1 MEENQEELKVVE
13 YFGGIGAIRKAFE
26 RLGIPHK
33 VVDYVEIDEFAV
45 KSYNAVFGTN
55 FEPQDITK
63 WNKDIDVDLIMHGSP
78 CQDFSIAG
86 LQKGG
91 DEGSGTRSSLMYE
104 TLRNVKRLK
113 PKYVIWENVKNLI
126 SDKHWHNFQ
135 KYLNI
140 MDEFGYNN
148 YYQVLNAKD
157 YGIPQNRERIFTVSI
172 RKDVD
177 ERTFY
182 FPDKKPLKLRLKDLL
197 ESNVDEKYYLSD
209 DKINAI
215 SHWNSYQNPLEKVM
229 GKESIAQ
236 TITAREGGTD
246 HAGMLTYSDALT
258 DTTDLYA
265 EGAVNRLGGFY
276 DGEDKSNKQGGS
288 IYDKEGLSP
297 TITTAHGYGQP
308 FVIDENEKPNSKVIT
323 HNIKQNVK
331 VRVYNVDTDKLSKVL
346 RESKDKVK
354 LNNNEIAEKLDIP
367 TTQVEHYFRTDNYF
381 AIPDDEIWPK
391 LKELLQIDT
400 DEFDKSIMTFEIK
413 EGTYDSSNR
422 VYGPEGIAPTLDTSD
437 DKKIIEY
444 KGKEVELPTMCASR
458 GRNIENPTN
467 REPGQKLQ
475 QTIEVNTEGVSNT
488 ITTVEK
494 DNYVLEEDTREPKL
508 EYLGSIKDKDIVG
521 DGKQNL
527 SRNASVGDRVY
538 DSNGISTTITAE
550 GGGVGGNSGLYK
562 VDDEVKVVGNYMP
575 SGYESGRI
583 LDTTGIAPTIKENH
597 GTVYAIAEENSEADI
612 DNPLKGISGQS
623 WQFEQNVY
631 SEDSKLIRTIKA
643 GEGSGNIPKVIEKN
657 NQQTFIPTN
666 TSSNSSEVGYIQK
679 GENGTQHQSNT
690 VYDENGVARTLS
702 ASDYKAP
709 MMVMTKQDVVDELNR
724 NAKHQHELVNNEDGI
739 ARTLVAGTHGN
750 ANAHTKTVVE
760 DTRDINAEME
770 NIKNTINKNANH
782 QSEMVQT
789 ENDVS
794 RTVCATPHATTG
806 QMLQTIVSEE
816 KNKNMKEQLCDYLVD
831 NNMVEEYDVINH
843 GYTDHRFETLENGKD
858 IVMSKNIAPTITTR
872 PDELGVAVNTKSAFS
887 ESDKQMI
894 TEDGNIKRYINSD
907 VVDKFEEGQIADI
920 SFPNGYNK
928 GPRVHN
934 ECPTINGTTVQSFVT
949 KEGSNEDHF
958 DIINNTEAGYL
969 EAYPGDGVNLSSRM
983 KYQRGNVQ
991 PQMAQTLTTSG
1002 GNDRGVV
1009 IPNNLGLR
1017 IRKLTPKECWRLM
1030 GFDDEDF
1037 EKAEKVNSNAQ
1048 LYKQAG
1054 NSIVVNVLEALLTN
1068 LFRPDTTRPKRT
1080 LNRKLF

>member
-13 YFGGIGAIRKAFE
+13 FFGGIGAIRKAFE

-63 WNKDIDVDLIMHGSP
+63 WDKNIDVDLIMHGSP

-126 SDKHWHNFQ
+126 SEKHWHNFQ

-172 RKDVD
+172 RKDID

-182 FPDKKPLKLRLKDLL
+182 FPDKKPLTLRLKDLL

-215 SHWNSYQNPLEKVM
+215 SHWNSYQNPLERVM
-229 GKESIAQ
+229 GNNSVAN
-236 TITAREGGTD
+236 TLTAREGGTD

-258 DTTDLYA
+258 DTTNLYA
-265 EGAVNRLGGFY
+265 EGAVNRLGSFY
-276 DGEDKSNKQGGS
+276 DTEDKTSSQGGS
-288 IYDKEGLSP
+288 IYDKDGLSP
-297 TITTAHGYGQP
+297 TITTGHGYAQP

-346 RESKDKVK
+346 RESKEKVK

-381 AIPDDEIWPK
+381 AIPDDIVWPK
-391 LKELLQIDT
+391 LKEILQIDT

-458 GRNIENPTN
+458 GRNLENPTN

-494 DNYVLEEDTREPKL
+494 DNYVLEPDNRDAKIEVVGNYKPSGHSCGRIIDPNGITPTVMENHGAVTAIVEDNAQLK
-508 EYLGSIKDKDIVG
+508 YVGSIKNKDIVG

-538 DSNGISTTITAE
+538 DSNGVSTTITAE
-550 GGGVGGNSGLYK
+550 GGGVGGHSGLYT

-597 GTVYAIAEENSEADI
+597 GTVYAIAEENNEADI

-643 GEGSGNIPKVIEKN
+643 GEGSGNIPKVIEKS

-709 MMVMTKQDVVDELNR
+709 MMVMTKQEVVDELNK

-760 DTRDINAEME
+760 DTRNINAE
-770 NIKNTINKNANH
+770 
-782 QSEMVQT
+782 
-789 ENDVS
+789 
-794 RTVCATPHATTG
+794 
-806 QMLQTIVSEE
+806 SEE
-816 KNKNMKEQLCDYLVD
+816 KDKNMKEQLCDYLVD

-843 GYTDHRFETLENGKD
+843 GYTDHRFETLESGKD

-872 PDELGVAVNTKSAFS
+872 PDELGVAVSNKSAFS

-907 VVDKFEEGQIADI
+907 IVDKFEEGQIADI

-949 KEGSNEDHF
+949 KESSNEDHL
-958 DIINNTEAGYL
+958 DIINNTETGYL

-1054 NSIVVNVLEALLTN
+1054 NSIVVNVLEAILTS

>member
-215 SHWNSYQNPLEKVM
+215 SHWNSYQKPLESVL
-229 GKESIAQ
+229 GQESIAP
-236 TITAREGGTD
+236 TLTARGAGEE
-246 HAGMLTYSDALT
+246 HAGMVTYSD
-258 DTTDLYA
+258 DFEKTTNVQNMINSQ
-265 EGAVNRLGGFY
+265 VNRLGSFY
-276 DGEDKSNKQGGS
+276 DTEDKTSSQGGS
-288 IYDKEGLSP
+288 IYDKDGLSP
-297 TITTAHGYGQP
+297 TITTGHGYYQS
-308 FVIDENEKPNSKVIT
+308 FVKKKKKKPSSKVIT

-354 LNNNEIAEKLDIP
+354 LNNNEIAEKLNIP

-475 QTIEVNTEGVSNT
+475 QTIEINTDGVSNT

-494 DNYVLEEDTREPKL
+494 DNYVLEPDNRDAKIEVVGNYKPSGHSCGRIIDPNGITPTVMENHGAVTAIVEDNAQLK
-508 EYLGSIKDKDIVG
+508 YIGSIKDKDIVG

-538 DSNGISTTITAE
+538 DSNGVSTTITAE
-550 GGGVGGNSGLYK
+550 GGGVGGHSGLY
-562 VDDEVKVVGNYMP
+562 
-575 SGYESGRI
+575 
-583 LDTTGIAPTIKENH
+583 
-597 GTVYAIAEENSEADI
+597 TVEENIEKDI

-643 GEGSGNIPKVIEKN
+643 GEGSGNIPKVIETNVK
-657 NQQTFIPTN
+657 QQI
-666 TSSNSSEVGYIQK
+666 
-679 GENGTQHQSNT
+679 
-690 VYDENGVARTLS
+690 
-702 ASDYKAP
+702 
-709 MMVMTKQDVVDELNR
+709 VDEINK

-907 VVDKFEEGQIADI
+907 IVDKFEEGQIADI

-949 KEGSNEDHF
+949 KEGSDEDHF

-1009 IPNNLGLR
+1009 IPNSLGLR

-1037 EKAEKVNSNAQ
+1037 DKAEKVNSNAQ

-1054 NSIVVNVLEALLTN
+1054 NSIVVNVLEAILTN

>member
-1 MEENQEELKVVE
+1 MEESKQEKLKVVE

-26 RLGIPHK
+26 KLDVPFE

-45 KSYNAVFGTN
+45 KSYNAMFGTN
-55 FEPQDITK
+55 FEPQDISK

-113 PKYVIWENVKNLI
+113 PKYVIWENVKNLV
-126 SDKHWHNFQ
+126 SDKHFHNFD

-140 MDEFGYNN
+140 MIDFGYNN

-177 ERTFY
+177 QRNFY
-182 FPDKKPLKLRLKDLL
+182 FPEKQPLTLRLKDLL
-197 ESNVDEKYYLSD
+197 ETNVDEKYYLSD

-215 SHWNSYQNPLEKVM
+215 SHWNSYQNPLERVM
-229 GKESIAQ
+229 GNNSVAN
-236 TITAREGGTD
+236 TLTAREGGTD
-246 HAGMLTYSDALT
+246 HAGMLTYSDKL
-258 DTTDLYA
+258 DNTTNLYA
-265 EGAVNRLGGFY
+265 DGIVNRLGGLY
-276 DGEDKSNKQGGS
+276 DENDKDNNSQGGS
-288 IYDKEGLSP
+288 IYDKDGLSP
-297 TITTAHGYGQP
+297 TITTGHGYAQP
-308 FVIDENEKPNSKVIT
+308 FVIDDNEKPKSDVIT
-323 HNIKQNVK
+323 HTISQQVK
-331 VRVYNVDTDKLSKVL
+331 VRKFNVDTEKLVECLIKYKKKS
-346 RESKDKVK
+346 K
-354 LNNNEIAEKLDIP
+354 LNNKDLAAKLDIP
-367 TTQVEHYFRTDNYF
+367 LTQVEHYFRKDNSF
-381 AIPDDEIWPK
+381 AIPNEDIWPK
-391 LKELLQIDT
+391 LKEILNIDT
-400 DEFDKSIMTFEIK
+400 DEFDESIMTFEIK
-413 EGTYDSSNR
+413 ENNYDSSNR

-458 GRNIENPTN
+458 GRNLENPTD
-467 REPGQKLQ
+467 RTPGQKLQ
-475 QTIEVNTEGVSNT
+475 QTIEVNTDGVSNT
-488 ITTVEK
+488 LTTFEK
-494 DNYVLEEDTREPKL
+494 DNYVLEADKREPKL

-583 LDTTGIAPTIKENH
+583 LDTTGIAPTVKENH
-597 GTVYAIAEENSEADI
+597 GSVYAILENNEDVEKDI
-612 DNPLKGISGQS
+612 DNPLKGVSGQS

-643 GEGSGNIPKVIEKN
+643 GEGSGNIPKVIEKDTS
-657 NQQTFIPTN
+657 QTFIPTN
-666 TSSNSSEVGYIQK
+666 TNSDEVGYIRK

-690 VYDENGVARTLS
+690 VYNENGVARTLN
-702 ASDYKAP
+702 ACDYKSP
-709 MMVMTKQDVVDELNR
+709 MMIMTKQEVVDEINK
-724 NAKHQHELVNNEDGI
+724 NARHQHELVNNEDGI

-750 ANAHTKTVVE
+750 ANCHTKTVVE
-760 DTRDINAEME
+760 DNRDINTEME

-816 KNKNMKEQLCDYLVD
+816 KDKNMKEQLCDYLVE
-831 NNMVEEYDVINH
+831 NNMVEPYDVINH
-843 GYTDHRFETLENGKD
+843 GYTDHRFETLNQGKD
-858 IVMSKNIAPTITTR
+858 LVMSKNMAPTITTR
-872 PDELGVAVNTKSAFS
+872 PDELGVAVENEGTIIGSKREHAYTSNDGIVPTLTS
-887 ESDKQMI
+887 GMG
-894 TEDGNIKRYINSD
+894 TGGGNI
-907 VVDKFEEGQIADI
+907 
-920 SFPNGYNK
+920 PM
-928 GPRVHN
+928 HN
-934 ECPTINGTTVQSFVT
+934 I
-949 KEGSNEDHF
+949 
-958 DIINNTEAGYL
+958 
-969 EAYPGDGVNLSSRM
+969 
-983 KYQRGNVQ
+983 
-991 PQMAQTLTTSG
+991 
-1002 GNDRGVV
+1002 
-1009 IPNNLGLR
+1009 GLR

-1054 NSIVVNVLEALLTN
+1054 NSIVVNVLEAILTSLFHPDPN
-1068 LFRPDTTRPKRT
+1068 LPRRSVLKR
-1080 LNRKLF
+1080 LF